1 MRLNKQNMSGDQK
14 VELQIAPLIDVVF
27 LLLIYFMVTASLI
40 KKEGDI
46 AFVLPANVIQ
56 DKVIDLPL
64 ELIIEIDADG
74 TVVMEG
80 MQFPQED
87 ILLDKLVNHI
97 RSLKQVALSQHAPF
111 FVNLLPNQNAI
122 HKRIIQVMDACA
134 AAKVDSLIFSRSEAL

>member
-1 MRLNKQNMSGDQK
+1 MRLNKHNGSGDQK

-46 AFVLPANVIQ
+46 AFVLPANIAP

-74 TVVMEG
+74 TVAMEG
-80 MQFPQED
+80 MQFSQED
-87 ILLDKLVNHI
+87 VLLDGLVNHI
-97 RSLKQVALSQHAPF
+97 RSLKQVALSQRAPF
-111 FVNLLPNQNAI
+111 FVNLLPHRDAI
-122 HKRIIQVMDACA
+122 HKRIINVMDACA
-134 AAKVDSLIFSRSEAL
+134 AAQVDSLIFSKSL